1 MNVLELNHVKKT
13 FNNETLHVLKDIS
26 LSVGKGEVVAIIGP
40 SGSGK
45 STLLRCATLLTDMD
59 SGELLYMGDYAA
71 KNDASGKA
79 IYAGKAEL
87 KKIRSRFGLVF
98 QSFNLFPHYS
108 VLRNLTDA
116 QVNVLKRS
124 KSEAREKAMV
134 LLGKMGLADTAD
146 AYPCQL
152 SGGQQQRVAIARALA
167 MDPEILFFDEPTSA
181 LDPELTGEILKVIR
195 QLADEHMTMVI
206 VTHEMSFAR
215 DVADRVIFMDGGVIV
230 EQGDPKEVINNP
242 KEERTRQFLSRFAAN
257 YQAE

>member
-71 KNDASGKA
+71 KNDANGKA
-79 IYAGKAEL
+79 VYAGKAEL

-108 VLRNLTDA
+108 VLKNLTDPQIRVLGRDKETA
-116 QVNVLKRS
+116 QQR
-124 KSEAREKAMV
+124 ARQ
-134 LLGKMGLADTAD
+134 LLEKMGLSDKEG
-146 AYPCQL
+146 AYPCEL

-195 QLADEHMTMVI
+195 DLAEEHMTMVI
-206 VTHEMSFAR
+206 VTHEMSFAK
-215 DVADRVIFMDGGVIV
+215 DVADRVIFMAGGVIV
-230 EQGDPKEVINNP
+230 EEGTPEEVMVNTR
-242 KEERTRQFLSRFAAN
+242 EERTRQFLGR
-257 YQAE
+257 YQR